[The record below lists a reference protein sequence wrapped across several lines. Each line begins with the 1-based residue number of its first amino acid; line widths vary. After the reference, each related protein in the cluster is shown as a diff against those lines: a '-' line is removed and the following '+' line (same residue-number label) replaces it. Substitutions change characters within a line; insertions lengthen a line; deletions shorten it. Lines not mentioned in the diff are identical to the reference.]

1 MVEAIRNLLKQ
12 SDTALSRVKS
22 KLKEEKDKN
31 LVKLQEQLPTPEDI
45 MSQIKAETCST
56 QVQNELDKKYGKFKD
71 LLNNIKG
78 ILEEGIKKLQALKD
92 KLNKITEWMG
102 KIGELLKILG
112 KIILICEIIA
122 KVLPKA
128 LNFFTGL
135 AANGFGIKKLSD
147 LIDKAKSKI
156 ENMSEGVKC
165 FVKAVEKFSKILAAP
180 FLLIDA
186 AIAALQGII
195 DFIVGSLL
203 GPLEQLYLFYLAQC
217 NLPSNPV
224 NTNGSVSEGVLDL
237 VIDGLEQG
245 GKDEILEKI
254 YNANF
259 ETIGYRRY
267 KKPN

>member
-1 MVEAIRNLLKQ
+1 MVEAIRNLLNQ
-12 SDTALSRVKS
+12 SDKAIFDVKN
-22 KLKEEKDKN
+22 KLKEEKSKN
-31 LVKLQEQLPTPEDI
+31 LAKLQEQLPTQEEI
-45 MSQIKAETCST
+45 TSQIKSNVCST
-56 QVQNELDKKYGKFKD
+56 ETANLVDKNFNKFKNK
-71 LLNNIKG
+71 LNNIKNKLDQG
-78 ILEEGIKKLQALKD
+78 IQKLEALKA

-102 KIGELLKILG
+102 KIGDLLILLG

-156 ENMSEGVKC
+156 ENMSKATKS
-165 FVKAVEKFSKILAAP
+165 FVKAIENVSKMLAAP

-186 AIAALQGII
+186 AIAALQFVKNLITP
-195 DFIVGSLL
+195 LL
-203 GPLEQLYLFYLAQC
+203 SILENLYLFYQAQC

-224 NTNGSVSEGVLDL
+224 NTDGSINEGVLNL
-237 VIDGLEQG
+237 VINGLEQG
-245 GKDEILEKI
+245 GKDEIIEKI

-267 KKPN
+267 KESN